1 MHFQVRRATSDDC
14 RLYFEWA
21 NDPIV
26 RQNSINQAAIPWENH
41 WRWFAHKLKDEHT
54 YLYLVYLKNQ
64 AIGQV
69 RFDIRHSEAIINYSV
84 AASFRGKGLS
94 KPLLHNAMHQ
104 LQEEA
109 TQQIRHFKALVKP
122 ENTPSVKVFEKLDFI
137 QKEKEEIQ
145 GEDYLIFY
153 HKFVSSTS
161 FSK

>member
-21 NDPIV
+21 NDPVV
-26 RQNSINQAAIPWENH
+26 RHNSINQAPIPWENH
-41 WRWFAHKLKDEHT
+41 QQWFTRKLEDEHT

-64 AIGQV
+64 AVGQV
-69 RFDIRHSEAIINYSV
+69 RFDIRHSEAIINYSM
-84 AASFRGKGLS
+84 AEAFRGKGLS
-94 KPLLHNAMHQ
+94 KPLLQNTMHQ
-104 LQEEA
+104 LQEES

-122 ENTPSVKVFEKLDFI
+122 ENIPSVKVFEKLDFT
-137 QKEKEEIQ
+137 QEEIQ
-145 GEDYLIFY
+145 GEDYLVFY